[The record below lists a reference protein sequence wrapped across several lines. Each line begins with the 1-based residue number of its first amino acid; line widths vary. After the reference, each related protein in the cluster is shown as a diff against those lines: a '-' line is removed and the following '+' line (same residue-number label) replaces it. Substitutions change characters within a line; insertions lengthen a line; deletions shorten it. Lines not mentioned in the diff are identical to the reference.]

1 MLELYRPSLRAAA
14 AIAVLFA
21 WLASLGWLAARRL
34 NETEDTTLS
43 SQATLRLAP
52 GTVWYAL
59 YAGSTQVG
67 NAGITLD
74 TVSGYRVS
82 EAVTLEIRN
91 GAGLVR
97 ATRRSQTWLS
107 PTLNVEKIESSYSR
121 ERRQTAWSIQVSGDS
136 VAARYMSAEN
146 RALGHAEFTEAPAAT
161 IAIPYRLALGGSL
174 APGRVRT
181 VRLLDS
187 WPLGAGMARITVG
200 RDSLFRF
207 ADSAQSD
214 GLGHHW
220 VVAHTD
226 SVRAFSVT
234 INGAAG
240 PRRLWVDRRGAV
252 SGIDTPFGLRWT
264 RTDFD
269 LSETEFRKEL
279 AANTDAIRAAVP
291 TMAQFAA
298 TRSTHDTDT
307 TERRF
312 LVAHRDGS
320 PVDTTLLMLLAG
332 GRQTV
337 EGDTITIHSEPVAI
351 SGESVRDTAP
361 DPMAQQ
367 DAAGIGR
374 AQRALV
380 TEPLNRGRLPTFIAA
395 FQLLVRV
402 DTAASEPEDA
412 LGTLAAKMGRP
423 DGVARLFVA
432 LLRASGVPAR
442 YVVGVYPHDD
452 TMLTHSW
459 AEIWS
464 ETAGGWYAVDPVS
477 GAASANTG
485 LIRLAFAGSSHPD
498 EMLALIAN
506 ARLTEISRKGK
517 R

>member
-1 MLELYRPSLRAAA
+1 MLELYRPSLRAAG

-74 TVSGYRVS
+74 TVSGYRVN
-82 EAVTLEIRN
+82 EAVTLESRG
-91 GAGLVR
+91 GAGLAR
-97 ATRRSQTWLS
+97 ATRRSETWLS
-107 PTLNVEKIESSYSR
+107 PTLNVEKIESNYSR
-121 ERRQTAWSIQVSGDS
+121 AGRQTAWSVQVVGDT
-136 VAARYMSAEN
+136 VTAHYASAES
-146 RALGHAEFTEAPAAT
+146 RAQGRAHFAEPPAAA
-161 IAIPYRLALGGSL
+161 IAIPYRLALGGGL

-187 WPLGAGMARITVG
+187 WPLGAGVARIVVG
-200 RDSLFRF
+200 RDSLFHF
-207 ADSAQSD
+207 ADSARSD
-214 GLGHHW
+214 GVGHHW
-220 VVAHTD
+220 VAAHTD

-240 PRRLWVDRRGAV
+240 PRRLWVDHRGAV
-252 SGIDTPFGLRWT
+252 SAIETPFGLRWT

-269 LSETEFRKEL
+269 LSETEFRKDL
-279 AANTDAIRAAVP
+279 AANTDMIRAAVP
-291 TMAQFAA
+291 AMAQFAA
-298 TRSTHDTDT
+298 ARLPRDTGT

-312 LVAHRDGS
+312 LVEHRDGS
-320 PVDTTLLMLLAG
+320 PVDVSLLRLLAG

-337 EGDTITIHSEPVAI
+337 EGDTITIHSAPVAMA
-351 SGESVRDTAP
+351 SETVRDTTP
-361 DPMAQQ
+361 DPMVQQ

-380 TEPLNRGRLPTFIAA
+380 TEPLSRDRLPDFIAA
-395 FQLLVRV
+395 FHLLVRV
-402 DTAASEPEDA
+402 DTAAAEPEDA
-412 LGTLAAKMGRP
+412 LGTLAAKVGRP
-423 DGVARLFVA
+423 DGVTRLFVA
-432 LLRASGVPAR
+432 LLRASGIPAR

-477 GAASANTG
+477 GMAAANTG

-506 ARLTEISRKGK
+506 AQLTEISRKGK